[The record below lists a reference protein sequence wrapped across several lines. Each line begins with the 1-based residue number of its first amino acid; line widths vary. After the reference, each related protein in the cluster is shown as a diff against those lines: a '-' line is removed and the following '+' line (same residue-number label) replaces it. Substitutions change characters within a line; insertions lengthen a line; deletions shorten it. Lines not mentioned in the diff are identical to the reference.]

1 MSITQVVCGYY
12 NSAFPAKPVP
22 CGKNVTGCPCLMYVP
37 STYPRDIR
45 SKWHYM
51 QHDQQLFFSPDRFPT
66 VSSNCAPEA
75 EEDCGEHKQCVKQ
88 GENNTYHCV
97 CKEGFTTLEDSCQG
111 RKCKSMFSSLCFYV
125 FNFHFATEFILC
137 PLSLLSRYRWLQPCI
152 GCLLSVY
159 RRNNLRGQLREY
171 EESLKIT
178 CRRRL
183 ICKLFE
189 IIFYAFTSA
198 I

>member
-1 MSITQVVCGYY
+1 MS
-12 NSAFPAKPVP
+12 P
-22 CGKNVTGCPCLMYVP
+22 
-37 STYPRDIR
+37 PRILCDIR

-66 VSSNCAPEA
+66 VSSNCVPEA
-75 EEDCGEHKQCVKQ
+75 KEECGEHKQCVKQ

-97 CKEGFTTLEDSCQG
+97 CKDGFTTLEDSCQG

-125 FNFHFATEFILC
+125 FNFHFATEFIVC

-159 RRNNLRGQLREY
+159 RRNNLRGQLREH
-171 EESLKIT
+171 EKSLKIT